1 MHQHVKKLF
10 LYGPQGGGKST
21 NLEFYEKQFVDA
33 NRSSELGRD
42 PRYDVHLLQQNG
54 SEEFHS
60 LDLSIGEIAGNMTTL
75 KVYEIP
81 LFELEEILV
90 KVRPDAIYFIA
101 DSQKK
106 NKSENILAFEKLT
119 GCLRNADVVPVFF
132 QYNKRDMDD
141 IMDVEELDQIFNLQI
156 AAGKRREA
164 IAAEGIG
171 VIPLLQDVM
180 HLWRPPFGKK

>member
-1 MHQHVKKLF
+1 
-10 LYGPQGGGKST
+10 
-21 NLEFYEKQFVDA
+21 
-33 NRSSELGRD
+33 
-42 PRYDVHLLQQNG
+42 
-54 SEEFHS
+54 
-60 LDLSIGEIAGNMTTL
+60 MTTL

-101 DSQKK
+101 DTQRKHE
-106 NKSENILAFEKLT
+106 SENILAFEKLS

-132 QYNKRDMDD
+132 QYNKRDLNE
-141 IMDVEELDQIFNLQI
+141 IMDVEVLDQIFNLKSCTE
-156 AAGKRREA
+156 KRREA
-164 IAAEGIG
+164 IASEGIG